1 MQFILDYER
10 GGEAAKQFALF
21 YSVTRGMIVQA
32 NIRVTPETVEELI
45 ELYSGVSQAWFQAE
59 LQSRVDQKQAPA
71 TAGPGDAAATEPA
84 SPEKDDVD
92 KPQLQW
98 SA

>member
-1 MQFILDYER
+1 LQFILDYDR

-45 ELYSGVSQAWFQAE
+45 ELYSGV
-59 LQSRVDQKQAPA
+59 R
-71 TAGPGDAAATEPA
+71 
-84 SPEKDDVD
+84 
-92 KPQLQW
+92 QLQW